1 MRSQL
6 SDPAEEIERVRRRV
20 VADLAEARR
29 ASTGRVP
36 PHRRAIARARHSL
49 AQAWVLAGLHRGD
62 E

>member
-1 MRSQL
+1 MKSQI

-20 VADLAEARR
+20 MADLAEARR
-29 ASTGRVP
+29 TTNGRVP

-62 E
+62 D